1 MEKWLRATMGDM
13 GYHSSKLQGQ
23 AIKQEMVLM
32 KPLKHCIKNS
42 HGLSINKTTEA
53 NSPVGDTANRTQTAF
68 HPISIEQWPM
78 TKEKLQAVGQ
88 LYVSSCR
95 LNI

>member
-1 MEKWLRATMGDM
+1 MVKGNNGRHGLPF
-13 GYHSSKLQGQ
+13 LQTSGTSH
-23 AIKQEMVLM
+23 KTEEMVLM

-88 LYVSSCR
+88 LYMSSCR